1 MKEYEIE
8 DFNIITQNME
18 EKAIRVPTLLNIILT
33 EKFDIGNIR
42 LIECSEN
49 EAVVYSQE
57 HTLELSK
64 EDIKE
69 LVFELVSQVEFDTGT
84 VYSHFKALEME
95 FK

>member
-8 DFNIITQNME
+8 DFNIITQNMGE
-18 EKAIRVPTLLNIILT
+18 RVIRVPTLLNIILT

-42 LIECSEN
+42 LIECSED

-57 HTLELSK
+57 HTLELST
-64 EDIKE
+64 EDVKE
-69 LVFELVSQVEFDTGT
+69 LAIELAPQVAFAMGT
-84 VYSHFKALEME
+84 IYSYFKALEVE